1 MRPAIDLWLPRKPP
15 PPPGGAVMA
24 QYQSRIG
31 ELEAWKSHMTTKY
44 KRLEDRRAMDL
55 EGFNRDVT
63 ALRKALGLT
72 ERKLHQMRLVLRL
85 DVRLNPHP
93 PPPRTRTLHTQWMSQ
108 HGLHTRSAD
117 TMAQTSPCSC

>member
-1 MRPAIDLWLPRKPP
+1 VWRS
-15 PPPGGAVMA
+15 GAVMA
-24 QYQSRIG
+24 QYQNRIS
-31 ELEAWKSHMTTKY
+31 ELEAWKAHMTTKY

-85 DVRLNPHP
+85 DVRPVPADPQLPLSSQSVRSTRRRMLSVAHLHP
-93 PPPRTRTLHTQWMSQ
+93 CAGR
-108 HGLHTRSAD
+108 GYV
-117 TMAQTSPCSC
+117 